1 MDKTTLVKEYIEE
14 GKRIIESLDQKSLDI
29 SAAMWFYLQ
38 DLDEWRLFIA
48 SPAVDDK
55 GPKEVYSIVQSVLG
69 KAELPFELT
78 INDIS
83 IISPNHKL
91 ILLMKKAT
99 KTDHGI
105 SGIRFTKNVV
115 DNTLIEDAYI
125 YRMN

>member
-14 GKRIIESLDQKSLDI
+14 GKRIIESLDKKSLDI
-29 SAAMWFYLQ
+29 NAAMWFYLE

-55 GPKEVYSIVQSVLG
+55 GPKGVYSIVQYVVGS
-69 KAELPFELT
+69 AEIPFGLT

-83 IISPNHKL
+83 IISPKHHL
-91 ILLMKKAT
+91 ILLMKKAI

-105 SGIRFTKNVV
+105 SGIRFLKNVI
-115 DNTLIEDAYI
+115 DNTLVEDAYI